1 MSYTKTQE
9 ITAQRLK
16 EKRNQCMMTLEEVS
30 QKIDITPVT
39 LHKYENLKVT
49 NIPIEKLEQLAEVYN
64 TTPAYLVGWTDDEH
78 GNGQAKMQGHYISIY
93 NDYLKIVNAKDRLIA
108 IRENNEFTK
117 SEFASA
123 LNISME
129 ELFEC
134 ENGSKEISLD
144 MIERIE
150 KWFHVPKEVWLIG
163 DGVSQTTKDYIS
175 NLAEKQKQEIENF
188 IFEQMISILRKDG
201 YNVEVQHQNTP
212 KEYWRITNFFLPVD
226 ILDIQK
232 SDLLDIM
239 LSAKNIFIELLKSYG
254 SGYTRQ
260 ILKRAFKI
268 IGG

>member
-16 EKRNQCMMTLEEVS
+16 EKRTQCMMTLEEVS

-64 TTPAYLVGWTDDEH
+64 TTPAYLVGWTDDEYS
-78 GNGQAKMQGHYISIY
+78 NGQAKMQGHYISIY

-108 IRENNEFTK
+108 IRERNEFTK

-123 LNISME
+123 LNISIE
-129 ELFEC
+129 ELFEY
-134 ENGSKEISLD
+134 ENGIKEISLD
-144 MIERIE
+144 VIERIE
-150 KWFHVPKEVWLIG
+150 EWFHVPKEVWLIG

-175 NLAEKQKQEIENF
+175 NLAEKQKQEIETF

-201 YNVEVQHQNTP
+201 YNVEAKYQNTP

-226 ILDIQK
+226 ILDIKK

-268 IGG
+268 MGG